1 MLISLYQEFEKVII
15 FVCSSLESSIQIP
28 PEQYFQYLTF
38 LEKVKFRQKFLR
50 SGETNSPNLRFNC
63 DSQILLADLLTL
75 TGAIVRFAHF
85 RVQIIKKR
93 IRF

>member
-1 MLISLYQEFEKVII
+1 MARKLVLVIWEWNKLLKLKRFTKI
-15 FVCSSLESSIQIP
+15 VLALQASCRSQDFCKLAKLVNKNYCS
-28 PEQYFQYLTF
+28 
-38 LEKVKFRQKFLR
+38 
-50 SGETNSPNLRFNC
+50 C

-75 TGAIVRFAHF
+75 SGANVRFAYF